1 MLSVSYEKDDHGL
14 HETQKPLKLM
24 ECLISLVTQE
34 GAIVLDPFAGS
45 GTTCLAAKKLNRHY
59 IGVEIDKN
67 YVEIARNRI
76 LDDIMQLRLDTFT
89 K

>member
-1 MLSVSYEKDDHGL
+1 MKILSVSYEKEDHGL

-24 ECLISLVTQE
+24 ECLVSLVTQE

-59 IGVEIDKN
+59 IGVEIDGG
-67 YVEIARNRI
+67 YVKIARNRI
-76 LDDIMQLRLDTFT
+76 FDDVMQLKLDMV
-89 K
+89 